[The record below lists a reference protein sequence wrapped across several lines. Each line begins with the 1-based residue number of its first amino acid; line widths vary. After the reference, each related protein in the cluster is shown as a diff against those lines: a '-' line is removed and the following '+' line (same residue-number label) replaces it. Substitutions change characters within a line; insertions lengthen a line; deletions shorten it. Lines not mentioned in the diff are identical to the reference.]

1 VTTDEN
7 CSDNELATI
16 TSEFQSKNVGI
27 LVGVLEDNFLRLKLS
42 RCRRSFA
49 ATLAALPS
57 ISENPFP
64 RFCVP
69 QRYSF
74 MPHQKLL
81 RLVAVFLLSL
91 SGLITARHV
100 AAEINAPAPQNQT
113 DPLVT
118 LNNAFRGEYSRAKT
132 EALSKL
138 GPLIIVEGAKAVLV
152 RNGKR
157 TESEIQPPIYQ
168 ALKAVAH
175 IPFAVFLMFDQSD
188 FKELT
193 DERVAQL
200 RDYRKLI
207 VDARSS
213 LGDRGFSETQL
224 QRQQKIIDNSLLLLD
239 AAIENR
245 QVQKTALDEFAR
257 QMAPVLLENVD
268 EAAKVE
274 LDALHSHVTEWR
286 HRMTPDE
293 WKTLHV
299 VVMVAHMPRDE
310 ELTVQYFQRLFDDPI
325 EGHRIICAEGLWEEP
340 RALELLATH
349 LIDGA
354 AGVAFF
360 GEYMRMH
367 RDLLADAARAYIQN
381 SLLKSEPKGAER

>member
-1 VTTDEN
+1 MRIEPNKV
-7 CSDNELATI
+7 
-16 TSEFQSKNVGI
+16 
-27 LVGVLEDNFLRLKLS
+27 LRLIAVFFL
-42 RCRRSFA
+42 SFA
-49 ATLAALPS
+49 
-57 ISENPFP
+57 
-64 RFCVP
+64 V
-69 QRYSF
+69 
-74 MPHQKLL
+74 
-81 RLVAVFLLSL
+81 
-91 SGLITARHV
+91 LITAKQV
-100 AAEINAPAPQNQT
+100 AGEINAPAPQNEP

-138 GPLIIVEGAKAVLV
+138 GPLIIVEGVKAVLV
-152 RNGKR
+152 RDGKK
-157 TESEIQPPIYQ
+157 TEAEIQPPLYQ

-175 IPFAVFLMFDQSD
+175 IPFAIFLMFDQSN
-188 FKELT
+188 FGGLT
-193 DERVAQL
+193 DARVAQL

-213 LGDRGFSETQL
+213 LKDREFSETQL
-224 QRQQKIIDNSLLLLD
+224 QKQQKIIDDSLAFLD

-257 QMAPVLLENVD
+257 QMTPVLLENVD

-274 LDALHSHVTEWR
+274 LDALHSNVTEWR

-293 WKTLHV
+293 WKALHV

-310 ELTVQYFQRLFDDPI
+310 ELTVQYFQRLLDDPI

-381 SLLKSEPKGAER
+381 TLLKK

>member
-1 VTTDEN
+1 M
-7 CSDNELATI
+7 
-16 TSEFQSKNVGI
+16 Q
-27 LVGVLEDNFLRLKLS
+27 
-42 RCRRSFA
+42 
-49 ATLAALPS
+49 
-57 ISENPFP
+57 
-64 RFCVP
+64 
-69 QRYSF
+69 
-74 MPHQKLL
+74 HQKLL

-91 SGLITARHV
+91 SGLITARQV
-100 AAEINAPAPQNQT
+100 AAEINAPTPQTQT

-118 LNNAFRGEYSRAKT
+118 LNNAFRGEYSRAKS
-132 EALSKL
+132 EALSRV

-157 TESEIQPPIYQ
+157 TESEIQPPVYQ
-168 ALKAVAH
+168 ALKAIAH

-188 FKELT
+188 FGPLT
-193 DERVAQL
+193 DERITEL

-207 VDARSS
+207 VDAKSS

-224 QRQQKIIDNSLLLLD
+224 QRQQKIIDDSLLFLD

-245 QVQKTALDEFAR
+245 QVQKTELDEFAR

-268 EAAKVE
+268 EAARVE
-274 LDALHSHVTEWR
+274 LDALHSNVTEWR

-293 WKTLHV
+293 WKALHV

-381 SLLKSEPKGAER
+381 TLLKSERSKEVTGDQ

>member
-1 VTTDEN
+1 MRMER
-7 CSDNELATI
+7 NELVRVI
-16 TSEFQSKNVGI
+16 
-27 LVGVLEDNFLRLKLS
+27 
-42 RCRRSFA
+42 
-49 ATLAALPS
+49 
-57 ISENPFP
+57 
-64 RFCVP
+64 
-69 QRYSF
+69 
-74 MPHQKLL
+74 
-81 RLVAVFLLSL
+81 AVFVLSF
-91 SGLITARHV
+91 TALVTANQV
-100 AAEINAPAPQNQT
+100 AAEINGAAPQQK

-132 EALSKL
+132 EALAKV

-157 TESEIQPPIYQ
+157 TESEIQPPLYQ

-175 IPFAVFLMFDQSD
+175 IPFVVFLMFDQSN
-188 FKELT
+188 FGPLT
-193 DERVAQL
+193 DERIAEL

-224 QRQQKIIDNSLLLLD
+224 QRQQKIIDDSLTFLD
-239 AAIENR
+239 ASIENR
-245 QVQKTALDEFAR
+245 QVQKTELDEFAK
-257 QMAPVLLENVD
+257 QMAAVLLENVD

-293 WKTLHV
+293 WKALHV

-310 ELTVQYFQRLFDDPI
+310 ELTVQYFQRLLDDPI

-381 SLLKSEPKGAER
+381 TLLKSERSKEVTGDQ

>member
-1 VTTDEN
+1 MQLQT
-7 CSDNELATI
+7 
-16 TSEFQSKNVGI
+16 
-27 LVGVLEDNFLRLKLS
+27 
-42 RCRRSFA
+42 
-49 ATLAALPS
+49 
-57 ISENPFP
+57 
-64 RFCVP
+64 
-69 QRYSF
+69 
-74 MPHQKLL
+74 LL
-81 RLVAVFLLSL
+81 RLIVFFLISFTA
-91 SGLITARHV
+91 LITAKQV
-100 AAEINAPAPQNQT
+100 TAEISAPAPQGQT

-118 LNNAFRGEYSRAKT
+118 LNNAFREEYSSAKT
-132 EALSKL
+132 EALAKL
-138 GPLIIVEGAKAVLV
+138 GPLIIVEGVKAVLV
-152 RNGKR
+152 LNGKK
-157 TESEIQPPIYQ
+157 TEAEIQPPLHQ

-188 FKELT
+188 FGELT
-193 DERVAQL
+193 EERVAQL

-207 VDARSS
+207 VDAKSS
-213 LGDRGFSETQL
+213 LADRGFSETQL
-224 QRQQKIIDNSLLLLD
+224 QRQKKIIDDSLAFLN
-239 AAIENR
+239 AAIDNR
-245 QVQKTALDEFAR
+245 RVQKTALDEFAR

-268 EAAKVE
+268 EAARVE

-286 HRMTPDE
+286 HQMTPDE
-293 WKTLHV
+293 WKALYV

-310 ELTVQYFQRLFDDPI
+310 ELTVQYFQRLLGDPI

-381 SLLKSEPKGAER
+381 TLLKSDHSKK

>member
-1 VTTDEN
+1 MEPQKMAR
-7 CSDNELATI
+7 LIA
-16 TSEFQSKNVGI
+16 F
-27 LVGVLEDNFLRLKLS
+27 FLI
-42 RCRRSFA
+42 SFTA
-49 ATLAALPS
+49 
-57 ISENPFP
+57 
-64 RFCVP
+64 
-69 QRYSF
+69 
-74 MPHQKLL
+74 
-81 RLVAVFLLSL
+81 
-91 SGLITARHV
+91 LITAKQV

-132 EALSKL
+132 EALSRV

-157 TESEIQPPIYQ
+157 TESEIQQPVYQ
-168 ALKAVAH
+168 ALKAIAH

-188 FKELT
+188 FGPLT
-193 DERVAQL
+193 DERITEL

-224 QRQQKIIDNSLLLLD
+224 QRQQKIIDDSLAFLD

-245 QVQKTALDEFAR
+245 QVQKTELDEFAR

-268 EAAKVE
+268 EAARVE
-274 LDALHSHVTEWR
+274 LDALHSNVTEWR

-293 WKTLHV
+293 WKALHV

-310 ELTVQYFQRLFDDPI
+310 ELTVQYFQRLFDDPV

-381 SLLKSEPKGAER
+381 TLLKSERSKEVTGDQ